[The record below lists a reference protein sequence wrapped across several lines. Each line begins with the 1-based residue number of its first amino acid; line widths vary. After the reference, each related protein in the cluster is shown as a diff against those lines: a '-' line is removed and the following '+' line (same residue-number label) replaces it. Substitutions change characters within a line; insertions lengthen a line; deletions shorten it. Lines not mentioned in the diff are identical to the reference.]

1 MSNIYFD
8 EKTKTLYEY
17 VENTIYKIKSDI
29 FNNMSEITSNEVIGK
44 AIIPSIFNGKELK
57 GIFWD
62 MCEDEYTK
70 IKIFYNINN
79 SYNDNCI
86 IHREELYFRNVKQYK
101 GLNKLTQQSLCFIG
115 FSKNPYY
122 IYKYDTITL
131 LDVCDDIIIERYN
144 DIPFKYIAIY

>member
-8 EKTKTLYEY
+8 EKTKTLFEY
-17 VENTIYKIKSDI
+17 VENTIYKINSDI
-29 FNNMSEITSNEVIGK
+29 FNNMSEIISNNVVGK
-44 AIIPSIFNGKELK
+44 AIIPSILNDKELK
-57 GIFWD
+57 GVFWD

-79 SYNDNCI
+79 SYNDKCI
-86 IHREELYFRNVKQYK
+86 IYNNEEYFRNVKQYK
-101 GLNKLTQQSLCFIG
+101 GLNKLTQQPLCFIG

-122 IYKYDTITL
+122 ISMYGTITL
-131 LDVCDDIIIERYN
+131 IDKSDIIIERYN